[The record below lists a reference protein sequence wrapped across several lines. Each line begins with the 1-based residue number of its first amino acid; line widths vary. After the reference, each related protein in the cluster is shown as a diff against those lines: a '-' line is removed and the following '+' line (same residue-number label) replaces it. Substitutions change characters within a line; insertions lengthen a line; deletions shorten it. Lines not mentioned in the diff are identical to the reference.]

1 MELINKEPEKYYCS
15 ECGTEVNLRDKKC
28 PNCKA
33 DLDEIFEEEIESPI
47 EIKRFNN
54 ELEAELLADNLK
66 AHGIFAFIK
75 RGDPATMGLFREA
88 KVFVSIWDKKKS
100 LELIKALKI

>member
-1 MELINKEPEKYYCS
+1 MELINEGSDKYYCS

-33 DLDEIFEEEIESPI
+33 DLDEIFEEDIESPI

-54 ELEAELLADNLK
+54 ELEAELLVDNLK
-66 AHGIFAFIK
+66 SHGVFALIK
-75 RGDPATMGLFREA
+75 RDDPTTMGLFRGA
-88 KVFVSIWDKKKS
+88 KVFVSICDKEKA